1 MFIQFSGPYP
11 VSATLACM
19 KPVRNPLNAFGAGVW
34 LGVGMHLY
42 DTFLA
47 HAAIPRSAGV
57 WVAVIAAI
65 CFFYVPVWMFVG
77 GRDKYETG
85 SFGASIAR
93 ALLWMVGTATGAL
106 LVGVAFA
113 SNVS

>member
-1 MFIQFSGPYP
+1 M
-11 VSATLACM
+11 
-19 KPVRNPLNAFGAGVW
+19 W
-34 LGVGMHLY
+34 LGVGMQLY

-47 HAAIPRSAGV
+47 HAAIPSSARA
-57 WVAVIAAI
+57 WVAVIGAI
-65 CFFYVPVWMFVG
+65 CFFVVPVWMFVG

-93 ALLWMVGTATGAL
+93 VLLWMVGAAAGAL

-113 SNVS
+113 SHAS